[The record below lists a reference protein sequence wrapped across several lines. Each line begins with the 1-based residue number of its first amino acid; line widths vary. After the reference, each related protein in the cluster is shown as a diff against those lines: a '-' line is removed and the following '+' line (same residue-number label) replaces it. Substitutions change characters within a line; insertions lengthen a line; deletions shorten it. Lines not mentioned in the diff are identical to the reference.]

1 MTALTTRVGEYGL
14 SKLHRSACP
23 TGWRATIVF
32 TLLFLLL
39 ASSTAA
45 PSTEPKHVLIL
56 MQEDL
61 SWPVF
66 HAIDENAQATLRSGL
81 PGGIVI
87 LGEHMDRIEFPDPHV
102 QAQQQAWIHQ
112 KYANRKLD
120 LVIAVGDVPTDMFP
134 NVPLLYLGTRP
145 QMAPRVSPARS
156 NNSAAIWVGLD
167 VRKTMEAALR
177 LHPQAQQF
185 VVVAGSSTSDAALLA
200 LVRDQLATYSDHPRV
215 SYLTNLSLPELSERV
230 ATLGPESIILYVTF
244 SRDSVGRALISAE
257 VIPKIAAVSGAP
269 VYVFLDTHIG
279 SGAVG
284 GYVTR
289 FDEMGKLAGEMGL
302 RMLAGERP
310 PDAVAPTE
318 YLFDAR
324 QLRHWKTPESALPP
338 GSVVLYRQP
347 NIWETYRYY
356 IVGAILLSLLE
367 TLLILA
373 LLWQRANRRKFEG
386 SLLERMSFQK
396 LLSDLSAT
404 FINLPEEQ
412 VTPTMEQSL
421 PRIADFLDLQRITL
435 HEVSLERTVLTPTI
449 CWNSEGPQLDP
460 AAINAD
466 RASWWARSLLQGE
479 IVLVPD
485 LEVLPEEATAERQ
498 YLQKLGALSV
508 AAIPL
513 SAGDEFFGSISFIST
528 KRRVLWT
535 APVVEQLKLLAE
547 IFSNALMRKRAQSA
561 FSRHAAI
568 VESSDDAI
576 ISKNLDGIILS
587 WNKSAQRLFGYSEDE
602 AVGQPTTMLIPPE
615 LRHEEHDIL
624 RRSMAGER
632 IEHYET
638 VRVTKTGETLNV
650 SLTIS
655 PLKDST
661 GKALGFFKIARD
673 ITERKRVEQTLRE
686 SEERFR
692 LVANSAPSLI
702 WMAGTDKLCIFFN
715 QGWLN
720 FTGRSMKEEL
730 GDGWVSG
737 VHPEDVRRCHQ
748 FYSDSF
754 DARTE
759 FEMEYRL
766 RRADGEYRWI
776 VDHGVPRFESDGTF
790 CGYIGSCVDIT
801 DRKLSEEALH
811 SLSGRL
817 INAQEEERARIA
829 RELHDDFSQRLALL
843 GIGLGQ
849 LWKKLPE
856 SDFQERSKVLGMLK
870 DTKEMSSDLHTLS
883 HQLHSSKLEHVGLV
897 AALNGLCNEI
907 SEKYHIPVQFT
918 DFGIPFTIPKEVAL
932 CLFRVAQEAL
942 GNVAKHS
949 GAKSAQVELSAM
961 EDGVK
966 LRISDQGRGFDPGLK
981 SSGAGIGLIGMSE
994 RLRLIGGRLSV
1005 NSQPG
1010 RGTDIIA
1017 DAPLAVTVKEAQLKA
1032 QSSGA

>member
-1 MTALTTRVGEYGL
+1 M
-14 SKLHRSACP
+14 SKLRRRTCPPGWLATLAC
-23 TGWRATIVF
+23 
-32 TLLFLLL
+32 TLLFFLL
-39 ASSTAA
+39 ASATAA
-45 PSTEPKHVLIL
+45 QSTEPKHVLIL

-81 PGGIVI
+81 PGRIVI
-87 LGEHMDRIEFPDPHV
+87 LGEHMDRIEFPDPFV

-112 KYANRKLD
+112 KYANTKLD
-120 LVIAVGDVPTDMFP
+120 LVIGIGDVPTDMFP
-134 NVPLLYLGTRP
+134 DVPLLYLGTHP
-145 QMAPRVSPARS
+145 QVAPRVSLATS
-156 NNSAAIWVGLD
+156 NKSAAIWVGLD
-167 VRKTMEAALR
+167 ARKTMEVAMR
-177 LHPQAQQF
+177 LHPQVQQF
-185 VVVAGSSTSDAALLA
+185 VVVAGSSTTDVALLA
-200 LVRDQLATYSDHPRV
+200 LVRDQIAAFSDHRKV
-215 SYLTNLSLPELSERV
+215 IYLTNLSLGELSQKV
-230 ATLGPESIILYVTF
+230 AALGSESIILYVTF
-244 SRDSVGRALISAE
+244 SRDLGRALISAE

-269 VYVFLDTHIG
+269 VYALLDTHVG
-279 SGAVG
+279 SGSVG

-302 RMLAGERP
+302 RMLAGEHP
-310 PDAVAPTE
+310 QDAVAPTA

-324 QLRHWKTPESALPP
+324 QLRRWKIPESALPP
-338 GSVVLYRQP
+338 GSVVLNRQP

-373 LLWQRANRRKFEG
+373 LLWQRANRRKFER
-386 SLLERMSFQK
+386 LLVERMSFQK

-412 VTPTMEQSL
+412 VSSTIEQSL
-421 PRIADFLDLQRITL
+421 PRIAELLHFQRITL

-449 CWNSEGPQLDP
+449 CWNSEGAQP
-460 AAINAD
+460 APAVIDAGKF
-466 RASWWARSLLQGE
+466 SWWARSLLRGE

-485 LEVLPEEATAERQ
+485 LEVLPEEATAERA
-498 YLQKLGALSV
+498 YLQKLGVLSV
-508 AAIPL
+508 ATIPL
-513 SAGDEFFGSISFIST
+513 RAGDEFFGSVSFITT
-528 KRRVLWT
+528 KRRVPWT

-547 IFSNALMRKRAQSA
+547 IFSNALMRRRAQSA

-576 ISKNLDGIILS
+576 ISKNLDGIISS
-587 WNKSAQRLFGYSEDE
+587 WNKSAQRLFGYSENE
-602 AVGQPTTMLIPPE
+602 AVGQPITMLIPRE
-615 LRHEEHDIL
+615 LQHEEDDIL
-624 RRSMAGER
+624 RRLKAGER

-638 VRVTKTGETLNV
+638 VRVTKTGEKFKV

-661 GKALGFFKIARD
+661 GRVFGFSKIARD
-673 ITERKRVEQTLRE
+673 ITERMRAEQTLRE

-720 FTGRSMKEEL
+720 FTGRSMEEEL

-737 VHPEDVRRCHQ
+737 VHPEDVQRCHE

-754 DARTE
+754 DARAE
-759 FEMEYRL
+759 FELEYRL

-776 VDHGVPRFESDGTF
+776 IDHGVPRFESDGTF
-790 CGYIGSCVDIT
+790 CGYIGSCIDIT
-801 DRKLSEEALH
+801 DRKLSEESLH
-811 SLSGRL
+811 TLSGRL

-849 LWKKLPE
+849 LWKKLPK
-856 SDFQERSKVLGMLK
+856 SDFQERLKVLEMLK
-870 DTKEMSSDLHTLS
+870 NTKEMSSDLHSLS

-897 AALNGLCNEI
+897 AALNGLSNEI

-918 DFGIPFTIPKEVAL
+918 DFGFPFAIPKEVAL

-961 EDGVK
+961 EDGVA
-966 LRISDQGRGFDPGLK
+966 LRISDQGCGFDPNRRN
-981 SSGAGIGLIGMSE
+981 SGAGIGLIGMSE

-1005 NSQPG
+1005 NSQHE

-1017 DAPLAVTVKEAQLKA
+1017 EVPLAVTAKEAQLKA
-1032 QSSGA
+1032 QAAGE